1 MLADARGDGPAWGD
15 GLRKDHRRMAVELSY
30 CVASTE
36 QRQLL
41 RYCLDAIARERAAV
55 PFATE
60 VLVLDNASRDGSA
73 EAARSHP
80 ATTEVIEVAQRRGR
94 PANHTELL
102 RRAAGRFCL
111 LLNEDSE
118 LEPGATAALHA
129 ALADDGRA
137 AAAGALLVDAN
148 GTPQPSAWRFPGVGT
163 ALLGVAGLH
172 RRRVVQSRGER
183 VRRVDWSPPSALL
196 VRREAAEA
204 VGWLDPGFHAA
215 GDGAD
220 FARRL
225 RVAGWHVLHVPEAR
239 AVCHEH
245 PETASVAEPRL
256 VEEARNYDRYMR
268 KHHSAT
274 AAGLVR
280 VLVAARFATRTVG
293 ALRVG
298 GDPGREARYARAAL
312 FPNRGEGLARR
323 DGTGCDGGG
332 A

>member
-1 MLADARGDGPAWGD
+1 
-15 GLRKDHRRMAVELSY
+15 MAVELSY

-80 ATTEVIEVAQRRGR
+80 ATTEVIAQAQRHGR

-102 RRAAGRFCL
+102 RRASGRFCL

-118 LEPGATAALHA
+118 LEPGATAALHD
-129 ALADDGRA
+129 ALAGHEHA
-137 AAAGALLVDAN
+137 AAAGALLVDAD
-148 GTPQPSAWRFPGVGT
+148 GTPRPSAWRFPGVGT
-163 ALLGVAGLH
+163 AVLGVLGLH
-172 RRRVVQSRGER
+172 RRLVVQSHGER

-196 VRREAAEA
+196 VRRKAAAA
-204 VGWLDPGFHAA
+204 VGWLDPGFYAA

-220 FARRL
+220 FAKRL
-225 RVAGWHVLHVPEAR
+225 RAAGWHVLHVPEAR
-239 AVCHEH
+239 AVCHEQ
-245 PETASVAEPRL
+245 PEPAAGAERRL

-268 KHHSAT
+268 KHHSAA

-280 VLVAARFATRTVG
+280 GLVAARFATRAVG
-293 ALRVG
+293 ALRPG
-298 GDPGREARYARAAL
+298 GDVRREARYARAAL
-312 FPNRGEGLARR
+312 FPDRGEGLAGGEGRGGSGGR
-323 DGTGCDGGG
+323 GDGRGGG
-332 A
+332 GT